1 MLQHLKKDHKVGY
14 ESHGRAEKTEPDFS
28 CNSFFFSFFY
38 QTLNQS
44 YLTIISEDSSM
55 VEESPGSFQLYRDW
69 EIPCETTATGRE
81 LPTIHTYRVVS
92 PAGLEPTRQR
102 CVASRETNLATD

>member
-1 MLQHLKKDHKVGY
+1 
-14 ESHGRAEKTEPDFS
+14 
-28 CNSFFFSFFY
+28 
-38 QTLNQS
+38 
-44 YLTIISEDSSM
+44 M

-81 LPTIHTYRVVS
+81 LPTIHTYRVIVS

-102 CVASRETNLATD
+102 CVASREANLATD